1 MMAEKI
7 AELYSAHT
15 NRWLQEVRGFTAETF
30 VRSAPGEW
38 SAAQVADHICKTTH
52 KCLDMAEQCCEGQ
65 GEKGHS
71 GFGPALFSLMGA
83 FPPVKL
89 RIKNP
94 PEAVAAI
101 YTPEQIT
108 PEAAAEKL
116 LEAELRMRTV
126 LLKIK
131 KADPA
136 FRAKHW
142 AGGWFNAAQWYQNA
156 EMHIKHHFR
165 QLKRIKKQLAKNA

>member
-1 MMAEKI
+1 MKTEKI
-7 AELYSAHT
+7 AENYTAHT
-15 NRWLQEVRGFTAETF
+15 HRWLNELRHFTNESF

-38 SAAQVADHICKTTH
+38 SAAQVADHICRTTH
-52 KCLDMAEQCCEGQ
+52 KCLDMAEQCCDGR
-65 GEKGHS
+65 GEKGHAAL
-71 GFGPALFSLMGA
+71 GPALFSFMGA

-94 PEAVAAI
+94 PEAVAAV
-101 YTPEQIT
+101 YAPEQLT
-108 PEAAAEKL
+108 LDAAAAKL
-116 LEAELRMRTV
+116 QEAEARMRAV
-126 LLKIK
+126 LSKIK
-131 KADPA
+131 TADPA

-165 QLKRIKKQLAKNA
+165 QLKRIKKQLAING